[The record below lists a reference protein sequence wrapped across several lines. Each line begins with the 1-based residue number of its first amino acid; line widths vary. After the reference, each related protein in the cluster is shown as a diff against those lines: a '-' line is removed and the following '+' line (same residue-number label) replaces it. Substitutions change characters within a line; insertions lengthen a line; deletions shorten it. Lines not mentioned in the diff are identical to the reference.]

1 MTWMHFP
8 NTAVRRPKMP
18 SLGCGESSP
27 ARLAL
32 PAIVRSASVFPA
44 SGEVFP
50 ANSTALLVLD
60 HRFHY
65 QPPHELILPLP
76 LPPACLAGAGA
87 SCCRGRVQCNGKMR
101 NAATSSVKR
110 GQNRFKSATSAQ
122 KPLHGVIYQL
132 NQYLGGGRP
141 EVLGGGT
148 YALLPASYRY
158 TQLDSSSVT
167 VPGQKFCQP
176 EPPLI

>member
-1 MTWMHFP
+1 MYLEHRLDFSKPPATSTGP
-8 NTAVRRPKMP
+8 PAPRSSPAAQLLVCRRRPRRP
-18 SLGCGESSP
+18 ADSVYPLPGRCLHSTCRAGAHASSSP

-122 KPLHGVIYQL
+122 RLQGLCK
-132 NQYLGGGRP
+132 
-141 EVLGGGT
+141 
-148 YALLPASYRY
+148 
-158 TQLDSSSVT
+158 
-167 VPGQKFCQP
+167 
-176 EPPLI
+176 